1 MQKRKLFLT
10 CLLAASLSMFADNT
24 SQTVKEV
31 TGSVTL
37 DGEVDYHISSTTP
50 FATTGSINI
59 TNTDHATVIFDNL
72 LPSKAVKFLSNV
84 MINGEAA
91 KNGSNCQVR
100 IYNAGAMILPY
111 SGNQPLTVFTEAD
124 FGGESSNNF
133 VVNTKYNLTSSNKT
147 FNNHIRSF
155 ILKRGYMVCLATQGD
170 GTGYSR
176 VFIADKAD
184 KKINLPSVS
193 KPLNGRVSYIRISK
207 WNDVHKRGW
216 AGFWNNDVQ
225 EKFKT
230 GWAYNWD
237 ASIHD
242 DWVDREYVTQHHHE
256 GWPGIAD
263 VGNNSG
269 SANILGNNEPDNKAD
284 DKEQD
289 IDVKNVLANW
299 PQMMATGRRLGSP
312 AVAGDYNWLY
322 EFIDSVDARGWRC
335 DFIAVHAYWYK
346 DQPGWKSQLESISK
360 RCGGRPIW
368 ITEMNYGANWTGWP
382 GSDTKGTDANYAI
395 ELQHMGPVLDYL
407 NDAPYIERYAFYN
420 NVEECR
426 FAIAGDKLTPIGEKY
441 AALAPKLAYNSDYE
455 YVPRNPRTYDPSDLT
470 VSFVPRTKTC
480 TMTFK
485 NHSGEFVDDIMVERK
500 KGLYGQWECVS
511 HLEAVEDTARTY
523 SYQEKVEEAGNY
535 FYRIHVIDF
544 LGRDRLSSEVANTVN
559 GSEGSADFQWGTMS
573 AANDEDVYSFYEHG
587 FESNP
592 VVVFG
597 GTTGVNFKTRAQ
609 EVVNAITTSYFTS
622 KFFPWNA
629 LDSDPNDFSSGT
641 EHASFIVAKPGNG
654 TLGSLHYETGLI
666 TDEAGTVVKVG
677 GDTIEYKFKQP
688 FAEAPVVFVT
698 PNSTLKYPV
707 KARAWEITKDGFKVV
722 LTRQVEAS
730 KFGKVIVKQRVSFF
744 AIEKGSTTAFD
755 KIISVGNQDM
765 EFTSTISRYQLNYG
779 KELNNPK
786 LIFQYQSFNRQLL
799 SLMRL
804 VSLDDLYETKSYANV
819 RVVGDS
825 SDPNKTISRNKPIS
839 ETVGWMAI
847 SDDESA
853 GTGIQN
859 VAGGETADLSV
870 EVNGGMVNVRD
881 AKATA
886 VAVYTASGAKVA
898 SANFQGGEAHFDLA
912 SLPAGILVI
921 KANSGKF
928 SKLVIRR

>member
-50 FATTGSINI
+50 FTTTGSINI

-72 LPSKAVKFLSNV
+72 LPSKAVNFLSNV
-84 MINGEAA
+84 KINGEAA

-111 SGNQPLTVFTEAD
+111 SGNQPLTVFAEAD
-124 FGGESSNNF
+124 FGGESSRNF

-155 ILKRGYMVCLATQGD
+155 ILKRGYMVCLGTKGD

-176 VFIADKAD
+176 VFIADQAD
-184 KKINLPSVS
+184 KKINLASVS

-207 WNDVHKRGW
+207 WNDVIKRGW
-216 AGFWNNDVQ
+216 AGFWSDDVQ
-225 EKFKT
+225 EKFNT
-230 GWAYNWD
+230 GWCYNWD
-237 ASIHD
+237 ASDHR

-263 VGNNSG
+263 VGEVTG

-312 AVAGDYNWLY
+312 AVAGNYNWLY
-322 EFIDSVDARGWRC
+322 EFIDSIDARGWRC

-395 ELQHMGPVLDYL
+395 ELQHMSPILDYL

-420 NVEECR
+420 NVQDCR
-426 FAIAGDKLTPIGEKY
+426 YAIAGDKLTPIGEKY
-441 AALAPKLAYNSDYE
+441 ANLAPKLAYNSDYE
-455 YVPRNPRTYDPSDLT
+455 YVPRNPRTYNPSDLT
-470 VSFVPRTKTC
+470 VSFVPRSKTC

-500 KGLYGQWECVS
+500 KGKFGEWKCVS

-587 FESNP
+587 FESIP
-592 VVVFG
+592 AVVFG
-597 GTTGVNFKTRAQ
+597 GTTSINPTTHAQ
-609 EVVNAITTSYFTS
+609 EVVNAVTTSYFTS

-629 LDSDPNDFSSGT
+629 LESDPNKFTGT

-666 TDEAGTVVKVG
+666 TDEAGKMVRVG

-698 PNSTLKYPV
+698 PISTLKYPV

-765 EFTSTISRYQLNYG
+765 EFLNSYNRFQLNFG
-779 KELNNPK
+779 KELKNPK
-786 LIFQYQSFNRQLL
+786 LIFQYQSFNRPLL
-799 SLMRL
+799 SLLRL
-804 VSLDDLYETKSYANV
+804 ISLDDLYKTKSYANL
-819 RVVGDS
+819 RVFADT
-825 SDPNKTISRNKPIS
+825 SDPNKAITNLKPIK

>member
-37 DGEVDYHISSTTP
+37 DSEVDYHISSTTP
-50 FATTGSINI
+50 FTTTGSINI

-91 KNGSNCQVR
+91 RNGSNCQVR

-111 SGNQPLTVFTEAD
+111 SGDQPLTVFTEAD
-124 FGGESSNNF
+124 FGGESSCNF
-133 VVNTKYNLTSSNKT
+133 TVNTKYNLTSSNRTWDNK
-147 FNNHIRSF
+147 ISSF
-155 ILKRGYMVCLATQGD
+155 ILKRGYMVCLGTKGN

-184 KKINLPSVS
+184 KEINLASVS

-207 WNDVHKRGW
+207 WNDVIKRGW
-216 AGFWNNDVQ
+216 AGFWSNDVQ
-225 EKFKT
+225 EKFNT

-237 ASIHD
+237 ASVHA

-312 AVAGDYNWLY
+312 AVAGNYNWLY

-335 DFIAVHAYWYK
+335 DFIAVHAYWLK
-346 DQPGWKSQLESISK
+346 DQPGWKSQLEGISK

-368 ITEMNYGANWTGWP
+368 ITEMNYGANWTNWP

-395 ELQHMGPVLDYL
+395 QLQHMGPILDYL
-407 NDAPYIERYAFYN
+407 NDAPYIERYAYYN
-420 NVEECR
+420 NVQDCR
-426 FAIAGDKLTPIGEKY
+426 YAIAGDKLTPIGEKY
-441 AALAPKLAYNSDYE
+441 ASLAPKLAYNSDYE
-455 YVPRNPRTYDPSDLT
+455 YVPRNPRTYNPSDLT

-480 TMTFK
+480 VMTFK
-485 NHSGEFVDDIMVERK
+485 NHSGEFVDDIMVERR
-500 KGLYGQWECVS
+500 KGLYGQWKCVS
-511 HLEAVEDTARTY
+511 HFEAVEDTARTY

-544 LGRDRLSSEVANTVN
+544 LGRDRLSSVVENTVN

-587 FESNP
+587 FESAP
-592 VVVFG
+592 AVVFG
-597 GTTGVNFKTRAQ
+597 GTTSVNSKTHAQ

-629 LDSDPNDFSSGT
+629 LDSDPNDLSSGT

-666 TDEAGTVVKVG
+666 TDEADKTVRVG

-688 FAEAPVVFVT
+688 FAETPVVFVT
-698 PNSTLKYPV
+698 PNSTLQYPV

-730 KFGKVIVKQRVSFF
+730 KFGKAIVKQRVSFF

-765 EFTSTISRYQLNYG
+765 EFTSTVSRYQLNFG

-786 LIFQYQSFNRQLL
+786 LIFQYQSFNRPLL

-804 VSLDDLYETKSYANV
+804 ISLDDLYETKSYAYIKV
-819 RVVGDS
+819 FADT
-825 SDPNKTISRNKPIS
+825 SDPNKTISRKKPLR

-847 SDDESA
+847 SDDPDA
-853 GTGIQN
+853 TGIQDVV
-859 VAGGETADLSV
+859 VAETPNLSV
-870 EVNGGMVNVRD
+870 EVNGGMVNIRD

-912 SLPAGILVI
+912 SLPEGILVI

>member
-10 CLLAASLSMFADNT
+10 CLLAASLSVFADNT

-84 MINGEAA
+84 KINGEAA
-91 KNGSNCQVR
+91 RNGSNCQVR

-111 SGNQPLTVFTEAD
+111 SGNQPLTIFTEAD
-124 FGGESSNNF
+124 FGGQSSHNF
-133 VVNTKYNLTSSNKT
+133 VVNTKYNLTTSNKT

-184 KKINLPSVS
+184 KKINLASVS

-207 WNDVHKRGW
+207 WNDVIKRGW
-216 AGFWNNDVQ
+216 AGFWSNDVQ

-256 GWPGIAD
+256 GWPGIED

-299 PQMMATGRRLGSP
+299 PKMMATGRRLGSP
-312 AVAGDYNWLY
+312 AVAGNYNWLY

-382 GSDTKGTDANYAI
+382 GSDTKGTDANYAL

-420 NVEECR
+420 NVQDCR

-455 YVPRNPRTYDPSDLT
+455 YVPRNPRTYNPSDLT

-587 FESNP
+587 FESIP
-592 VVVFG
+592 AVVFG
-597 GTTGVNFKTRAQ
+597 GTTSVNPTTHAQ
-609 EVVNAITTSYFTS
+609 
-622 KFFPWNA
+622 
-629 LDSDPNDFSSGT
+629 
-641 EHASFIVAKPGNG
+641 
-654 TLGSLHYETGLI
+654 
-666 TDEAGTVVKVG
+666 
-677 GDTIEYKFKQP
+677 
-688 FAEAPVVFVT
+688 
-698 PNSTLKYPV
+698 
-707 KARAWEITKDGFKVV
+707 
-722 LTRQVEAS
+722 
-730 KFGKVIVKQRVSFF
+730 
-744 AIEKGSTTAFD
+744 
-755 KIISVGNQDM
+755 
-765 EFTSTISRYQLNYG
+765 
-779 KELNNPK
+779 
-786 LIFQYQSFNRQLL
+786 
-799 SLMRL
+799 
-804 VSLDDLYETKSYANV
+804 
-819 RVVGDS
+819 
-825 SDPNKTISRNKPIS
+825 
-839 ETVGWMAI
+839 
-847 SDDESA
+847 
-853 GTGIQN
+853 
-859 VAGGETADLSV
+859 
-870 EVNGGMVNVRD
+870 
-881 AKATA
+881 
-886 VAVYTASGAKVA
+886 
-898 SANFQGGEAHFDLA
+898 
-912 SLPAGILVI
+912 
-921 KANSGKF
+921 
-928 SKLVIRR
+928 

>member
-37 DGEVDYHISSTTP
+37 DSEVDYHISSTTP
-50 FATTGSINI
+50 FTTTGSINI

-91 KNGSNCQVR
+91 RNGSNCQVR

-111 SGNQPLTVFTEAD
+111 VGNQPLTVFAEAD
-124 FGGESSNNF
+124 FGGESSRNF
-133 VVNTKYNLTSSNKT
+133 TVNTKYNFTSVTSSWDNK
-147 FNNHIRSF
+147 IRSF
-155 ILKRGYMVCLATQGD
+155 ILKRGYMVCLGTKGN

-184 KKINLPSVS
+184 KKINLASDS

-207 WNDVHKRGW
+207 WNDVIKRGW
-216 AGFWNNDVQ
+216 AGFWNDGVQ
-225 EKFKT
+225 EKFNT
-230 GWAYNWD
+230 GWCYNWD
-237 ASIHD
+237 ASDHR

-256 GWPGIAD
+256 GWPGIED
-263 VGNNSG
+263 VGEKTG
-269 SANILGNNEPDNKAD
+269 SANILGNNEPENKAD

-289 IDVKNVLANW
+289 VDVKNVLANW

-322 EFIDSVDARGWRC
+322 EFIDSIDARGWRC

-346 DQPGWKSQLESISK
+346 DQPGWKSQLEGISK

-395 ELQHMGPVLDYL
+395 ELQRMGPILDYL

-420 NVEECR
+420 NVQECR

-441 AALAPKLAYNSDYE
+441 ASLAPKLAYNSDYE

-470 VSFVPRTKTC
+470 VFFVPSTKTC

-485 NHSGEFVDDIMVERK
+485 NHSGEYVDDIMVERK
-500 KGLYGQWECVS
+500 KGKFGEWKCVS
-511 HLEAVEDTARTY
+511 HFEAVEDTAHTF

-587 FESNP
+587 FESAP
-592 VVVFG
+592 AVVFG

-609 EVVNAITTSYFTS
+609 EVVNGITTSYFTS

-666 TDEAGTVVKVG
+666 TDEADKTVKVG
-677 GDTIEYKFKQP
+677 SDTIEYKFKQP

-698 PNSTLKYPV
+698 PISTLKYPV

-765 EFTSTISRYQLNYG
+765 EFTSTVSRYQLNYG

-786 LIFQYQSFNRQLL
+786 LIFQYQSFNRPLL

-825 SDPNKTISRNKPIS
+825 SDPNKTISRNKPLS

-847 SDDESA
+847 SDDPDA
-853 GTGIQN
+853 TGIQDVV
-859 VAGGETADLSV
+859 VAETPNLSV
-870 EVNGGMVNVRD
+870 EVNGGMVNIRD

-898 SANFQGGEAHFDLA
+898 SANFQDGEAHFDLS

>member
-50 FATTGSINI
+50 FTTTGSINI

-72 LPSKAVKFLSNV
+72 LPSKAVNFLSNV
-84 MINGEAA
+84 KINGEAA

-111 SGNQPLTVFTEAD
+111 SGNQPLTVFAEAD
-124 FGGESSNNF
+124 FGGESSRNF

-155 ILKRGYMVCLATQGD
+155 ILKRGYMVCLGTKGD

-176 VFIADKAD
+176 VFIADQAD
-184 KKINLPSVS
+184 KKINLASVS

-207 WNDVHKRGW
+207 WNDVIKRGW
-216 AGFWNNDVQ
+216 AGFWSDDVQ
-225 EKFKT
+225 EKFNT
-230 GWAYNWD
+230 GWCYNWD
-237 ASIHD
+237 ASDHR

-263 VGNNSG
+263 VGEVTG

-312 AVAGDYNWLY
+312 AVAGNYNWLY
-322 EFIDSVDARGWRC
+322 EFIDSIDARGWRC

-395 ELQHMGPVLDYL
+395 ELQHMSPILDYL

-420 NVEECR
+420 NVQDCR
-426 FAIAGDKLTPIGEKY
+426 YAIAGDKLTPIGEKY
-441 AALAPKLAYNSDYE
+441 ANLAPKLAYNSDYE
-455 YVPRNPRTYDPSDLT
+455 YVPRNPRTYNPSDLT
-470 VSFVPRTKTC
+470 VSFVPRSKTC

-500 KGLYGQWECVS
+500 KGKFGEWKCVS

-587 FESNP
+587 FESIP
-592 VVVFG
+592 AVVFG
-597 GTTGVNFKTRAQ
+597 GTTSINPTTHAQ
-609 EVVNAITTSYFTS
+609 EVVNAVTTSYFTS

-629 LDSDPNDFSSGT
+629 LESDPNKFTGT

-666 TDEAGTVVKVG
+666 TDEAGKMVRVG

-698 PNSTLKYPV
+698 PISTLKYPV

-765 EFTSTISRYQLNYG
+765 EFLNSYNRFQLNFG

-786 LIFQYQSFNRQLL
+786 LIFQYQSFNRPLL
-799 SLMRL
+799 SLLRL
-804 VSLDDLYETKSYANV
+804 IDLDDLYKTKSYANL
-819 RVVGDS
+819 RVFADT
-825 SDPNKTISRNKPIS
+825 SDPNKTINKIKPIS

-847 SDDESA
+847 SDESDA
-853 GTGIQN
+853 TGIQDVV
-859 VAGGETADLSV
+859 VAETPNLSV

>member
-10 CLLAASLSMFADNT
+10 CLLAASLSVFADNT

-84 MINGEAA
+84 KINGEAA

-111 SGNQPLTVFTEAD
+111 SGNQPLTVFAEAD
-124 FGGESSNNF
+124 FGGESSRNF
-133 VVNTKYNLTSSNKT
+133 VVNTKYNLTSSNRTWDNK
-147 FNNHIRSF
+147 ISSF
-155 ILKRGYMVCLATQGD
+155 ILKRGYMVCLGTKGD

-176 VFIADKAD
+176 VFIADQAD
-184 KKINLPSVS
+184 KKINLASVS

-207 WNDVHKRGW
+207 WNDVIKRGW
-216 AGFWNNDVQ
+216 AGFWNDGVQ
-225 EKFKT
+225 EKFNT
-230 GWAYNWD
+230 GWCYNWD
-237 ASIHD
+237 ASDHR

-263 VGNNSG
+263 VGEVTG

-322 EFIDSVDARGWRC
+322 EFIDSIDARGWRC

-420 NVEECR
+420 NVQDCR

-441 AALAPKLAYNSDYE
+441 ANLAPKLAYNSDYE
-455 YVPRNPRTYDPSDLT
+455 YVPRNPRTYNPSDLT

-480 TMTFK
+480 AMTFK
-485 NHSGEFVDDIMVERK
+485 NHSGEFVDDIMVERR
-500 KGLYGQWECVS
+500 KGKYGQWECVS

-544 LGRDRLSSEVANTVN
+544 LGRDRLSSEVENTVN

-597 GTTGVNFKTRAQ
+597 GTTSVNPTTHAQ
-609 EVVNAITTSYFTS
+609 EVVNAVTTSYFTS

-629 LDSDPNDFSSGT
+629 LESDPNKFTGT

-666 TDEAGTVVKVG
+666 TDEAGKMVRVG

-698 PNSTLKYPV
+698 PISTLKYPV

-755 KIISVGNQDM
+755 KVISVGNQDM
-765 EFTSTISRYQLNYG
+765 EFLNNYNRFQLNFG

-786 LIFQYQSFNRQLL
+786 LIFQYQSFNRPLL
-799 SLMRL
+799 SLLRL
-804 VSLDDLYETKSYANV
+804 IDLDDLYKTKSYANL
-819 RVVGDS
+819 RVFADT
-825 SDPNKTISRNKPIS
+825 SDPNKTISKIKPIS

-859 VAGGETADLSV
+859 VAGGETADFSV
-870 EVNGGMVNVRD
+870 VVNGGMVNVRD

>member
-37 DGEVDYHISSTTP
+37 DSEVDYHISSTTP
-50 FATTGSINI
+50 FTTTGSINI

-91 KNGSNCQVR
+91 RNGSNCQVR

-111 SGNQPLTVFTEAD
+111 SGDQPLTVFTEAD
-124 FGGESSNNF
+124 FGGESSCNF
-133 VVNTKYNLTSSNKT
+133 TVNTKYNLTSSNRTWDNK
-147 FNNHIRSF
+147 IRSF
-155 ILKRGYMVCLATQGD
+155 ILKRGYMVCLGAKGN

-184 KKINLPSVS
+184 KEINLASVS

-207 WNDVHKRGW
+207 WNDVIKRGW
-216 AGFWNNDVQ
+216 AGFWNDGVQ
-225 EKFKT
+225 EKFNT
-230 GWAYNWD
+230 GWCYNWD
-237 ASIHD
+237 ASDHR

-263 VGNNSG
+263 VGEVTG

-420 NVEECR
+420 NVQDCR
-426 FAIAGDKLTPIGEKY
+426 YAIAGDKLTPIGEKY
-441 AALAPKLAYNSDYE
+441 ANLAPKMAYNSDYE

-480 TMTFK
+480 SMTFK
-485 NHSGEFVDDIMVERK
+485 NHCGEFVDDIMVERR

-511 HLEAVEDTARTY
+511 HFEAVEDTAHTF
-523 SYQEKVEEAGNY
+523 SYQEKVEESGNY

-544 LGRDRLSSEVANTVN
+544 LGRDRLSSVVANTVN

-587 FESNP
+587 FESAP
-592 VVVFG
+592 AVVFG
-597 GTTGVNFKTRAQ
+597 GTTSVNPKTHAQ

-629 LDSDPNDFSSGT
+629 LDSDPNDLSSGT

-666 TDEAGTVVKVG
+666 TDEADKTVRVG

-688 FAEAPVVFVT
+688 FAETPVVFVT
-698 PNSTLKYPV
+698 PNSTLQYPV
-707 KARAWEITKDGFKVV
+707 KARAWKITKDGFKVV

-730 KFGKVIVKQRVSFF
+730 KFGKAIVKQRVSFF

-765 EFTSTISRYQLNYG
+765 EFTSTVSRYQLNFG

-786 LIFQYQSFNRQLL
+786 LIFQYQSFNRPLL

-804 VSLDDLYETKSYANV
+804 ISLDDLYETKSYANIKV
-819 RVVGDS
+819 FADT
-825 SDPNKTISRNKPIS
+825 SDPNKTISRKKPLR

-847 SDDESA
+847 SDDPDA
-853 GTGIQN
+853 TGIQDVV
-859 VAGGETADLSV
+859 VAETPNLSV
-870 EVNGGMVNVRD
+870 EVNGGMVNIRD

-886 VAVYTASGAKVA
+886 VAVYTSSGAKVV
-898 SANFQGGEAHFDLA
+898 SANFQGGEAHFDLS

>member
-50 FATTGSINI
+50 FTTTGSINI

-91 KNGSNCQVR
+91 RNGSNCQVR

-111 SGNQPLTVFTEAD
+111 VGNQPLTVFTEAD
-124 FGGESSNNF
+124 FGGESSKNF
-133 VVNTKYNLTSSNKT
+133 TVNTKYNLTSSNRTWDNK
-147 FNNHIRSF
+147 IRSF
-155 ILKRGYMVCLATQGD
+155 ILKRGYMVCLGAKGN

-184 KKINLPSVS
+184 KEINLASVS

-207 WNDVHKRGW
+207 WNDVIKRGW
-216 AGFWNNDVQ
+216 AGFWSDDVQ
-225 EKFKT
+225 EKFNT
-230 GWAYNWD
+230 GWCYNWD
-237 ASIHD
+237 ASDHR

-263 VGNNSG
+263 VGENTG
-269 SANILGNNEPDNKAD
+269 SANILGNNEPENKAD

-289 IDVKNVLANW
+289 VDVKNVLANW

-312 AVAGDYNWLY
+312 AVARDYDWLN
-322 EFIDSVDARGWRC
+322 EFIDSIDARGWRC

-395 ELQHMGPVLDYL
+395 ELQHMGPILDYL

-420 NVEECR
+420 NVQDCR
-426 FAIAGDKLTPIGEKY
+426 YAIAGDKLTPIGEKY
-441 AALAPKLAYNSDYE
+441 ANLAPKLAYNSDYE

-480 TMTFK
+480 SMTFK
-485 NHSGEFVDDIMVERK
+485 NHCGEFVDDIMVERR
-500 KGLYGQWECVS
+500 KGMKDEWECVA
-511 HLEAVEDTARTY
+511 HLAAVEDTTYKY
-523 SYQEKVEEAGNY
+523 SYKEKIEEAGNY

-544 LGRDRLSSEVANTVN
+544 LGRDRLSSEVENAVN
-559 GSEGSADFQWGTMS
+559 GSEGTADFQWGTMS
-573 AANDEDVYSFYEHG
+573 SSSDEDIFNFYEHG
-587 FESNP
+587 FENNP
-592 VVVFG
+592 AVVLG
-597 GTTGVNFKTRAQ
+597 GTTCKNTATHAQ
-609 EVVNAITTSYFTS
+609 ELVNSITTSFFKS

-629 LDSDPNDFSSGT
+629 LDADVNDFSKGA
-641 EHASFIVAKPGNG
+641 EKASFIVSKHGNG
-654 TLGSLHYETGLI
+654 VLGTLRY
-666 TDEAGTVVKVG
+666 EAGFITNEEGTEVKVA

-688 FAEAPVVFVT
+688 FTETPVVFVT
-698 PNSTLKYPV
+698 PSVSANLTYPL
-707 KARAWEITKDGFKVV
+707 KARAWDVTKDGFKVV
-722 LTRQVEAS
+722 LTRQVGA
-730 KFGKVIVKQRVSFF
+730 KKYGNNILRQRVSFF
-744 AIEKGSTTAFD
+744 AIEKGSTTAFG
-755 KIISVGNQDM
+755 KKFSVGVQDFS
-765 EFTSTISRYQLNYG
+765 FTSITARPKLNFG
-779 KELNNPK
+779 EELNNTR
-786 LIFQYQSFNRQLL
+786 LIYQYQSFNRPLL
-799 SLMRL
+799 TMLRMLNLYSLT
-804 VSLDDLYETKSYANV
+804 SNV
-819 RVVGDS
+819 GLTVAVDS
-825 SDPNKTISRNKPIS
+825 SDPDKTISKNKPLS

-847 SDDESA
+847 SDDPDA
-853 GTGIQN
+853 TGIQDVV
-859 VAGGETADLSV
+859 VAETPNLSV

-886 VAVYTASGAKVA
+886 VAVYTSSGAKVA

>member
-37 DGEVDYHISSTTP
+37 DSEVDYHISSTTP
-50 FATTGSINI
+50 FTTTGSINI

-91 KNGSNCQVR
+91 RNGSNCQVR

-111 SGNQPLTVFTEAD
+111 SGDQPLTVFTEAD
-124 FGGESSNNF
+124 FGGESSCNF
-133 VVNTKYNLTSSNKT
+133 TVNTKYNLTSSNRTWDNK
-147 FNNHIRSF
+147 IRSF
-155 ILKRGYMVCLATQGD
+155 ILKRGYMVCLGAKGN

-184 KKINLPSVS
+184 KEINLASVS

-207 WNDVHKRGW
+207 WNDVIKRGW
-216 AGFWNNDVQ
+216 AGFWTNDVQ

-256 GWPGIAD
+256 GWPGIED

-312 AVAGDYNWLY
+312 AVAGNYNWLY

-335 DFIAVHAYWYK
+335 DFIAVHAYWLK
-346 DQPGWKSQLESISK
+346 DQPGWKSQLEGISK

-368 ITEMNYGANWTGWP
+368 ITEMNYGANWTNWP

-395 ELQHMGPVLDYL
+395 QLQHMGPILDYL
-407 NDAPYIERYAFYN
+407 NDAPYIERYAYYN
-420 NVEECR
+420 NVQDCR
-426 FAIAGDKLTPIGEKY
+426 YAIAGDKLTPIGEKY
-441 AALAPKLAYNSDYE
+441 ASLAPKLAYNSDYE
-455 YVPRNPRTYDPSDLT
+455 YVPRNPRTYNPSDLT

-480 TMTFK
+480 VMTFK
-485 NHSGEFVDDIMVERK
+485 NHSGEFVDDIMVERR
-500 KGLYGQWECVS
+500 KGLYGQWKCVS
-511 HLEAVEDTARTY
+511 HFEAVEDTARTY

-544 LGRDRLSSEVANTVN
+544 LGRDRLSSVVENTVN

-587 FESNP
+587 FESAP
-592 VVVFG
+592 AVVFG
-597 GTTGVNFKTRAQ
+597 GTTSVNSKTHAQ

-629 LDSDPNDFSSGT
+629 LDSDPNDLSSGT

-666 TDEAGTVVKVG
+666 TDEADKTVRVG

-688 FAEAPVVFVT
+688 FAETPVVFVT
-698 PNSTLKYPV
+698 PNSTLQYPV

-730 KFGKVIVKQRVSFF
+730 KFGKAIVKQRVSFF

-765 EFTSTISRYQLNYG
+765 EFTSTVSRYQLNFG

-786 LIFQYQSFNRQLL
+786 LIFQYQSFNRPLL

-804 VSLDDLYETKSYANV
+804 ISLDDLYETKSYAYIKV
-819 RVVGDS
+819 FADT
-825 SDPNKTISRNKPIS
+825 SDPNKTISRKKPLR

-847 SDDESA
+847 SDDPDA
-853 GTGIQN
+853 TGIQDVV
-859 VAGGETADLSV
+859 VAETPNLSV
-870 EVNGGMVNVRD
+870 EVNGGMVNIRD

>member
-84 MINGEAA
+84 KINGEAA
-91 KNGSNCQVR
+91 RNGSNCQVR

-111 SGNQPLTVFTEAD
+111 SGNQPLTVFAEAD

-155 ILKRGYMVCLATQGD
+155 ILKRGYMVCLGTKGD

-184 KKINLPSVS
+184 KKINLANDS

-207 WNDVHKRGW
+207 WNDVIKRGW
-216 AGFWNNDVQ
+216 AGFWNDDVQ
-225 EKFKT
+225 EKFNT
-230 GWAYNWD
+230 GWCYNWD
-237 ASIHD
+237 ASDHR

-263 VGNNSG
+263 VGEVTG
-269 SANILGNNEPDNKAD
+269 SATILGNNEPDNKAD

-312 AVAGDYNWLY
+312 AVAGNYNWLY

-395 ELQHMGPVLDYL
+395 ELQHMGPILDYL

-420 NVEECR
+420 NVQDCR
-426 FAIAGDKLTPIGEKY
+426 YAIAGDKLTPIGEKY
-441 AALAPKLAYNSDYE
+441 ASLAPKMAYNSDYE
-455 YVPRNPRTYDPSDLT
+455 YVPRNPRTYNPSDLT

-485 NHSGEFVDDIMVERK
+485 NHSGEFVDDIMVERR
-500 KGLYGQWECVS
+500 KGLNGQWECVS

-544 LGRDRLSSEVANTVN
+544 LGRDRFSSEVANTVN
-559 GSEGSADFQWGTMS
+559 CSEGSADFQWGTMS

-592 VVVFG
+592 AVVFG
-597 GTTGVNFKTRAQ
+597 GNT
-609 EVVNAITTSYFTS
+609 
-622 KFFPWNA
+622 
-629 LDSDPNDFSSGT
+629 
-641 EHASFIVAKPGNG
+641 
-654 TLGSLHYETGLI
+654 
-666 TDEAGTVVKVG
+666 
-677 GDTIEYKFKQP
+677 
-688 FAEAPVVFVT
+688 
-698 PNSTLKYPV
+698 
-707 KARAWEITKDGFKVV
+707 
-722 LTRQVEAS
+722 
-730 KFGKVIVKQRVSFF
+730 
-744 AIEKGSTTAFD
+744 
-755 KIISVGNQDM
+755 
-765 EFTSTISRYQLNYG
+765 
-779 KELNNPK
+779 
-786 LIFQYQSFNRQLL
+786 
-799 SLMRL
+799 
-804 VSLDDLYETKSYANV
+804 
-819 RVVGDS
+819 
-825 SDPNKTISRNKPIS
+825 
-839 ETVGWMAI
+839 
-847 SDDESA
+847 
-853 GTGIQN
+853 
-859 VAGGETADLSV
+859 
-870 EVNGGMVNVRD
+870 
-881 AKATA
+881 
-886 VAVYTASGAKVA
+886 
-898 SANFQGGEAHFDLA
+898 
-912 SLPAGILVI
+912 
-921 KANSGKF
+921 
-928 SKLVIRR
+928 

>member
-50 FATTGSINI
+50 FTTTGSINI

-72 LPSKAVKFLSNV
+72 LPSKAVNFLSNV
-84 MINGEAA
+84 KINGEAA

-111 SGNQPLTVFTEAD
+111 SGNQPLTVFAEAD
-124 FGGESSNNF
+124 FGGESSRNF

-155 ILKRGYMVCLATQGD
+155 ILKRGYMVCLGTKGD

-176 VFIADKAD
+176 VFIADQAD
-184 KKINLPSVS
+184 KKINLASVS

-207 WNDVHKRGW
+207 WNDVIKRGW
-216 AGFWNNDVQ
+216 AGFWSDDVQ
-225 EKFKT
+225 EKFNT
-230 GWAYNWD
+230 GWCYNWD
-237 ASIHD
+237 ASDHR

-263 VGNNSG
+263 VGEVTG

-312 AVAGDYNWLY
+312 AVAGNYNWLY
-322 EFIDSVDARGWRC
+322 EFIDSIDARGWRC

-395 ELQHMGPVLDYL
+395 ELQHMSPILDYL

-420 NVEECR
+420 NVQDCR
-426 FAIAGDKLTPIGEKY
+426 YAIAGDKLTPIGEKY
-441 AALAPKLAYNSDYE
+441 ANLAPKLAYNSDYE
-455 YVPRNPRTYDPSDLT
+455 YVPRNPRTYNPSDLT
-470 VSFVPRTKTC
+470 VSFVPRSKTC

-500 KGLYGQWECVS
+500 KGKFGEWKCVS

-587 FESNP
+587 FESIP
-592 VVVFG
+592 AVVFG
-597 GTTGVNFKTRAQ
+597 GTTSINPTTHAQ
-609 EVVNAITTSYFTS
+609 EVVNAVTTSYFTS

-629 LDSDPNDFSSGT
+629 LESDPNKFTGT

-666 TDEAGTVVKVG
+666 TDEAGKMVRVG

-698 PNSTLKYPV
+698 PISTLKYPV

-765 EFTSTISRYQLNYG
+765 EFLNSYNRFQLNFG

-786 LIFQYQSFNRQLL
+786 LIFQYQSFNRPLL
-799 SLMRL
+799 SLLRL
-804 VSLDDLYETKSYANV
+804 IDLDDLYKTKSYANL
-819 RVVGDS
+819 RVFADT
-825 SDPNKTISRNKPIS
+825 SDPNKTINKIKPIS

-847 SDDESA
+847 SDESDA
-853 GTGIQN
+853 TGIQDVV
-859 VAGGETADLSV
+859 VAETPNLSV

-886 VAVYTASGAKVA
+886 VAVYTVSGAKVA

>member
-10 CLLAASLSMFADNT
+10 CLLAASLSVFADNT

-91 KNGSNCQVR
+91 RNGSNCQVR

-111 SGNQPLTVFTEAD
+111 SGNQPLTVFAEAD

-147 FNNHIRSF
+147 FNNLIRSF
-155 ILKRGYMVCLATQGD
+155 ILKRGYMVCLGTKGD

-184 KKINLPSVS
+184 KKINLASVS

-207 WNDVHKRGW
+207 WNDVIKRGW
-216 AGFWNNDVQ
+216 AGFWSNDVQ

-256 GWPGIAD
+256 GWPGIED

-299 PQMMATGRRLGSP
+299 PKMMATGRRLGSP

-420 NVEECR
+420 NVQDCR

-441 AALAPKLAYNSDYE
+441 ANLAPKLAYNSDYE

-587 FESNP
+587 FESIP
-592 VVVFG
+592 AVVFG
-597 GTTGVNFKTRAQ
+597 GTTSVNPTTHAQ
-609 EVVNAITTSYFTS
+609 EVVNAVTTSYFTS

-629 LDSDPNDFSSGT
+629 LESDPNKFNGT

-666 TDEAGTVVKVG
+666 TDEAGKMVRVG
-677 GDTIEYKFKQP
+677 GDTIVYKFKQP

-698 PNSTLKYPV
+698 PISTLKYPV

-730 KFGKVIVKQRVSFF
+730 KFGKAIVKQRVSFF

-765 EFTSTISRYQLNYG
+765 EFLNSYNRFQLNFG

-786 LIFQYQSFNRQLL
+786 LIFQYQSFNRPLL
-799 SLMRL
+799 SLLRL
-804 VSLDDLYETKSYANV
+804 IDLDDLYKTKSYANL
-819 RVVGDS
+819 RVFADT
-825 SDPNKTISRNKPIS
+825 SDPNKTISKIKPIS

-881 AKATA
+881 AKATV

>member
-10 CLLAASLSMFADNT
+10 CLLAASLSVFADNT

-91 KNGSNCQVR
+91 RNGSNCQVR

-111 SGNQPLTVFTEAD
+111 SGNQPLTIFTEAD
-124 FGGESSNNF
+124 FGGQSSHNF
-133 VVNTKYNLTSSNKT
+133 VVNTKYNLTTSNKT

-184 KKINLPSVS
+184 KKINLASVS

-207 WNDVHKRGW
+207 WNDVIKRGW
-216 AGFWNNDVQ
+216 AGFWSNDVQ

-256 GWPGIAD
+256 GWPGIED

-299 PQMMATGRRLGSP
+299 PKMMATGRRLGSP
-312 AVAGDYNWLY
+312 AVAGNYNWLY

-420 NVEECR
+420 NVQDCR
-426 FAIAGDKLTPIGEKY
+426 YAIAGDKLTPIGEKY

-587 FESNP
+587 FESIP
-592 VVVFG
+592 AVVFG
-597 GTTGVNFKTRAQ
+597 GTTSVNPTTHAQ
-609 EVVNAITTSYFTS
+609 EVVNAVTTSYFTS
-622 KFFPWNA
+622 KI
-629 LDSDPNDFSSGT
+629 G
-641 EHASFIVAKPGNG
+641 
-654 TLGSLHYETGLI
+654 
-666 TDEAGTVVKVG
+666 
-677 GDTIEYKFKQP
+677 
-688 FAEAPVVFVT
+688 
-698 PNSTLKYPV
+698 
-707 KARAWEITKDGFKVV
+707 RAHV
-722 LTRQVEAS
+722 
-730 KFGKVIVKQRVSFF
+730 
-744 AIEKGSTTAFD
+744 
-755 KIISVGNQDM
+755 
-765 EFTSTISRYQLNYG
+765 
-779 KELNNPK
+779 
-786 LIFQYQSFNRQLL
+786 
-799 SLMRL
+799 
-804 VSLDDLYETKSYANV
+804 
-819 RVVGDS
+819 
-825 SDPNKTISRNKPIS
+825 
-839 ETVGWMAI
+839 
-847 SDDESA
+847 
-853 GTGIQN
+853 
-859 VAGGETADLSV
+859 
-870 EVNGGMVNVRD
+870 
-881 AKATA
+881 
-886 VAVYTASGAKVA
+886 
-898 SANFQGGEAHFDLA
+898 
-912 SLPAGILVI
+912 
-921 KANSGKF
+921 
-928 SKLVIRR
+928 

>member
-10 CLLAASLSMFADNT
+10 CLLAASLSVFADNT

-84 MINGEAA
+84 KINGEAA

-111 SGNQPLTVFTEAD
+111 TGNQPLTVFAEAD
-124 FGGESSNNF
+124 FGGESSPNF
-133 VVNTKYNLTSSNKT
+133 TVNTKYNLTSSNRTWDNK
-147 FNNHIRSF
+147 IRSF
-155 ILKRGYMVCLATQGD
+155 ILKRGYMVCLGTKGN

-184 KKINLPSVS
+184 KKIDLASVS

-207 WNDVHKRGW
+207 WNDVIKRGW
-216 AGFWNNDVQ
+216 AGDWGDEVQ

-230 GWAYNWD
+230 GWTYSWND
-237 ASIHD
+237 EDHR

-256 GWPGIAD
+256 GWPSIEA
-263 VGNNSG
+263 VGENTG
-269 SANILGNNEPDNKAD
+269 SANILANNEPENKAD
-284 DKEQD
+284 NREHPNS
-289 IDVKNVLANW
+289 VEEVLANW

-335 DFIAVHAYWYK
+335 DFIAVHAYWYA
-346 DQPGWKSQLESISK
+346 DQPGWKSQLEGISK

-368 ITEMNYGANWTGWP
+368 ITEMNYGANWTNWP

-395 ELQHMGPVLDYL
+395 QLQHMGPILDYL
-407 NDAPYIERYAFYN
+407 NDAPYIERYAYYN
-420 NVEECR
+420 NVQDCR
-426 FAIAGDKLTPIGEKY
+426 YAIAGDKLTPIGEKY

-500 KGLYGQWECVS
+500 KGKFGEWKCVS

-535 FYRIHVIDF
+535 FYRIHVKDF

-587 FESNP
+587 FESIP
-592 VVVFG
+592 AVVFG
-597 GTTGVNFKTRAQ
+597 GTTSVNPTTHAQ
-609 EVVNAITTSYFTS
+609 EVVNAVTTSYFTS

-629 LDSDPNDFSSGT
+629 LESDPNKFTGT

-666 TDEAGTVVKVG
+666 TNEAGTMVRVG

-698 PNSTLKYPV
+698 PISTLKYPV

-730 KFGKVIVKQRVSFF
+730 KFGKAIVKQRVSFF

-765 EFTSTISRYQLNYG
+765 EFLNNYNRFRLNFG

-786 LIFQYQSFNRQLL
+786 LIFQYQSFNRPLL
-799 SLMRL
+799 SLLRL
-804 VSLDDLYETKSYANV
+804 IDLDDLYKTKSYANL
-819 RVVGDS
+819 RVFADT
-825 SDPNKTISRNKPIS
+825 SDPNKTISKIKPIS

-859 VAGGETADLSV
+859 VTGSETADLSV
-870 EVNGGMVNVRD
+870 EVNGSMVNVRD

>member
-84 MINGEAA
+84 KINGEAA

-111 SGNQPLTVFTEAD
+111 SGNQPLTVFAEAD

-155 ILKRGYMVCLATQGD
+155 ILKRGYMVCLGTKGD

-184 KKINLPSVS
+184 KKINLASVS

-207 WNDVHKRGW
+207 WNDVIKRGW
-216 AGFWNNDVQ
+216 AGFWSNDVQ

-256 GWPGIAD
+256 GWPGIED

-426 FAIAGDKLTPIGEKY
+426 YAIAGDKLTPIGEKY
-441 AALAPKLAYNSDYE
+441 AGLAPKLAYNSDYE
-455 YVPRNPRTYDPSDLT
+455 YVPRNPRTYNPSDLT

-480 TMTFK
+480 AMTFK

-500 KGLYGQWECVS
+500 K
-511 HLEAVEDTARTY
+511 
-523 SYQEKVEEAGNY
+523 
-535 FYRIHVIDF
+535 RIVW
-544 LGRDRLSSEVANTVN
+544 T
-559 GSEGSADFQWGTMS
+559 
-573 AANDEDVYSFYEHG
+573 
-587 FESNP
+587 
-592 VVVFG
+592 
-597 GTTGVNFKTRAQ
+597 
-609 EVVNAITTSYFTS
+609 
-622 KFFPWNA
+622 
-629 LDSDPNDFSSGT
+629 
-641 EHASFIVAKPGNG
+641 
-654 TLGSLHYETGLI
+654 
-666 TDEAGTVVKVG
+666 
-677 GDTIEYKFKQP
+677 
-688 FAEAPVVFVT
+688 
-698 PNSTLKYPV
+698 
-707 KARAWEITKDGFKVV
+707 
-722 LTRQVEAS
+722 
-730 KFGKVIVKQRVSFF
+730 
-744 AIEKGSTTAFD
+744 
-755 KIISVGNQDM
+755 
-765 EFTSTISRYQLNYG
+765 
-779 KELNNPK
+779 
-786 LIFQYQSFNRQLL
+786 
-799 SLMRL
+799 
-804 VSLDDLYETKSYANV
+804 
-819 RVVGDS
+819 
-825 SDPNKTISRNKPIS
+825 
-839 ETVGWMAI
+839 
-847 SDDESA
+847 
-853 GTGIQN
+853 
-859 VAGGETADLSV
+859 V
-870 EVNGGMVNVRD
+870 EVCR
-881 AKATA
+881 
-886 VAVYTASGAKVA
+886 S
-898 SANFQGGEAHFDLA
+898 S
-912 SLPAGILVI
+912 
-921 KANSGKF
+921 
-928 SKLVIRR
+928 

>member
-10 CLLAASLSMFADNT
+10 CLLAVSLSMFADNT

-84 MINGEAA
+84 KINGEAA

-111 SGNQPLTVFTEAD
+111 SGNQPLTVFAEAD

-155 ILKRGYMVCLATQGD
+155 ILKRGYMVCLGTKGD

-176 VFIADKAD
+176 VFIADQAD
-184 KKINLPSVS
+184 KKINLASVS

-207 WNDVHKRGW
+207 WNDVIKRGW
-216 AGFWNNDVQ
+216 AGFWNDGVQ
-225 EKFKT
+225 EKFNT
-230 GWAYNWD
+230 GWCYNWD
-237 ASIHD
+237 ASDHR

-263 VGNNSG
+263 VGEVTG

-312 AVAGDYNWLY
+312 AVAGNYNWLY
-322 EFIDSVDARGWRC
+322 EFIDSIDARGWRC

-395 ELQHMGPVLDYL
+395 ELQHMGPILDYL

-420 NVEECR
+420 NVQDCR
-426 FAIAGDKLTPIGEKY
+426 YAIAGDKLTPIGEKY
-441 AALAPKLAYNSDYE
+441 ANLAPKLAYNSDYE
-455 YVPRNPRTYDPSDLT
+455 YVPRNPRTYNPSDLT
-470 VSFVPRTKTC
+470 VSFVPRSKTC

-500 KGLYGQWECVS
+500 KGLNGQWECVS
-511 HLEAVEDTARTY
+511 HLEAEEDTARTY

-597 GTTGVNFKTRAQ
+597 GTTSVNPTTHAQ
-609 EVVNAITTSYFTS
+609 EVVNAVTTSYFTS

-629 LDSDPNDFSSGT
+629 LESDPNKFTGT

-666 TDEAGTVVKVG
+666 TDEAGKMVRVG

-698 PNSTLKYPV
+698 PISTLKYPV

-765 EFTSTISRYQLNYG
+765 EFLNNYTRYQLNFG

-786 LIFQYQSFNRQLL
+786 LIFQYQSFNRPLL
-799 SLMRL
+799 SLLRL
-804 VSLDDLYETKSYANV
+804 MSLDDLYKTKSYANL
-819 RVVGDS
+819 RVFADT
-825 SDPNKTISRNKPIS
+825 SDPNKTISNLKPIS

-847 SDDESA
+847 SDDSDA
-853 GTGIQN
+853 TGIQDVV
-859 VAGGETADLSV
+859 VAETPNLSV

>member
-10 CLLAASLSMFADNT
+10 CLLAASLSVFADNT

-91 KNGSNCQVR
+91 RNGSNCQLR

-111 SGNQPLTVFTEAD
+111 SGNQPLTIFTEAD
-124 FGGESSNNF
+124 FGGQSSHNF

-147 FNNHIRSF
+147 FNNNIRSF

-230 GWAYNWD
+230 GWTYNWD

-256 GWPGIAD
+256 GWPGIDA

-368 ITEMNYGANWTGWP
+368 ITEMNYGANWTKWP

-426 FAIAGDKLTPIGEKY
+426 YAIAGDKLTPIGEKY

-455 YVPRNPRTYDPSDLT
+455 YVPRNPRTYNPSDLT

-480 TMTFK
+480 AMTFK

-500 KGLYGQWECVS
+500 KGKNGSWECVS

-544 LGRDRLSSEVANTVN
+544 LGRDRLSSEVANTVDRK
-559 GSEGSADFQWGTMS
+559 S
-573 AANDEDVYSFYEHG
+573 
-587 FESNP
+587 
-592 VVVFG
+592 VV
-597 GTTGVNFKTRAQ
+597 
-609 EVVNAITTSYFTS
+609 
-622 KFFPWNA
+622 
-629 LDSDPNDFSSGT
+629 
-641 EHASFIVAKPGNG
+641 
-654 TLGSLHYETGLI
+654 
-666 TDEAGTVVKVG
+666 
-677 GDTIEYKFKQP
+677 
-688 FAEAPVVFVT
+688 
-698 PNSTLKYPV
+698 
-707 KARAWEITKDGFKVV
+707 
-722 LTRQVEAS
+722 
-730 KFGKVIVKQRVSFF
+730 
-744 AIEKGSTTAFD
+744 
-755 KIISVGNQDM
+755 
-765 EFTSTISRYQLNYG
+765 
-779 KELNNPK
+779 
-786 LIFQYQSFNRQLL
+786 
-799 SLMRL
+799 
-804 VSLDDLYETKSYANV
+804 
-819 RVVGDS
+819 
-825 SDPNKTISRNKPIS
+825 
-839 ETVGWMAI
+839 
-847 SDDESA
+847 
-853 GTGIQN
+853 
-859 VAGGETADLSV
+859 
-870 EVNGGMVNVRD
+870 
-881 AKATA
+881 
-886 VAVYTASGAKVA
+886 
-898 SANFQGGEAHFDLA
+898 
-912 SLPAGILVI
+912 
-921 KANSGKF
+921 
-928 SKLVIRR
+928 

>member
-10 CLLAASLSMFADNT
+10 CLLAVSLSMFADNT

-84 MINGEAA
+84 KINGEAA

-111 SGNQPLTVFTEAD
+111 SGNQPLTVFAEAD

-155 ILKRGYMVCLATQGD
+155 ILKRGYMVCLGTKGD

-184 KKINLPSVS
+184 KKINLASVS

-207 WNDVHKRGW
+207 WNDVIKRGW
-216 AGFWNNDVQ
+216 AGFWNDGVQ
-225 EKFKT
+225 EKFNT
-230 GWAYNWD
+230 GWCYNWD
-237 ASIHD
+237 ASDHR

-263 VGNNSG
+263 VGEVTG

-312 AVAGDYNWLY
+312 AVAGDYDWLN

-420 NVEECR
+420 NVQDCR
-426 FAIAGDKLTPIGEKY
+426 YAIAGDKLTPIGEKY
-441 AALAPKLAYNSDYE
+441 ANLAPKLAYNSDYE
-455 YVPRNPRTYDPSDLT
+455 FVPRNPRTYNPSDLT

-480 TMTFK
+480 SMTFK
-485 NHSGEFVDDIMVERK
+485 NHSGEFVDDIMVERR

-597 GTTGVNFKTRAQ
+597 GTTSVNPTTHAQ
-609 EVVNAITTSYFTS
+609 EVVNAVTTSYFTS

-629 LDSDPNDFSSGT
+629 LESDP
-641 EHASFIVAKPGNG
+641 
-654 TLGSLHYETGLI
+654 
-666 TDEAGTVVKVG
+666 
-677 GDTIEYKFKQP
+677 
-688 FAEAPVVFVT
+688 
-698 PNSTLKYPV
+698 
-707 KARAWEITKDGFKVV
+707 R
-722 LTRQVEAS
+722 
-730 KFGKVIVKQRVSFF
+730 
-744 AIEKGSTTAFD
+744 
-755 KIISVGNQDM
+755 
-765 EFTSTISRYQLNYG
+765 
-779 KELNNPK
+779 
-786 LIFQYQSFNRQLL
+786 LL
-799 SLMRL
+799 
-804 VSLDDLYETKSYANV
+804 
-819 RVVGDS
+819 
-825 SDPNKTISRNKPIS
+825 
-839 ETVGWMAI
+839 
-847 SDDESA
+847 
-853 GTGIQN
+853 
-859 VAGGETADLSV
+859 
-870 EVNGGMVNVRD
+870 
-881 AKATA
+881 
-886 VAVYTASGAKVA
+886 
-898 SANFQGGEAHFDLA
+898 
-912 SLPAGILVI
+912 
-921 KANSGKF
+921 
-928 SKLVIRR
+928 

>member
-1 MQKRKLFLT
+1 M
-10 CLLAASLSMFADNT
+10 SMFADNT

-37 DGEVDYHISSTTP
+37 DSEVDYHISSTTP
-50 FATTGSINI
+50 FTTTGSINI

-91 KNGSNCQVR
+91 RNGSNCQVR

-111 SGNQPLTVFTEAD
+111 SGDQPLTVFTEAD
-124 FGGESSNNF
+124 FGGESSCNF
-133 VVNTKYNLTSSNKT
+133 TVNTKYNLTSSNRTWDNK
-147 FNNHIRSF
+147 IRSF
-155 ILKRGYMVCLATQGD
+155 ILKRGYMVCLGAKGN

-184 KKINLPSVS
+184 KEINLASVS

-207 WNDVHKRGW
+207 WNDVIKRGW
-216 AGFWNNDVQ
+216 AGFWNDDVQ
-225 EKFKT
+225 EKFNT
-230 GWAYNWD
+230 GWCYNWD
-237 ASIHD
+237 ASDHR

-256 GWPGIAD
+256 GWPGIED
-263 VGNNSG
+263 VGEKTG
-269 SANILGNNEPDNKAD
+269 SANILGNNEPENKAD

-289 IDVKNVLANW
+289 VDVKNVLANW
-299 PQMMATGRRLGSP
+299 PKMMATGRRLGSP

-322 EFIDSVDARGWRC
+322 EFIDSIDARGWRC

-346 DQPGWKSQLESISK
+346 DQPGWKSQLEGISK

-395 ELQHMGPVLDYL
+395 ELQHMGPILDYL

-420 NVEECR
+420 NVEDCR
-426 FAIAGDKLTPIGEKY
+426 YAIAGDKLTPIGEKY
-441 AALAPKLAYNSDYE
+441 ASLAPKMAYNSDYE

-480 TMTFK
+480 SMTFK
-485 NHSGEFVDDIMVERK
+485 NHCGEFVDDIMVERR

-511 HLEAVEDTARTY
+511 HFEAVEDTAHTF
-523 SYQEKVEEAGNY
+523 SYQEKVEESGNY

-544 LGRDRLSSEVANTVN
+544 LGRDRLSSVVANTVN

-587 FESNP
+587 FESAP
-592 VVVFG
+592 AVVFG
-597 GTTGVNFKTRAQ
+597 GTTSVNPKTHAQ

-629 LDSDPNDFSSGT
+629 LDSDPNDLSSGT

-666 TDEAGTVVKVG
+666 TDEADKTVRVG

-688 FAEAPVVFVT
+688 FAAAPVVFVT
-698 PNSTLKYPV
+698 PNSTLQYPV

-730 KFGKVIVKQRVSFF
+730 KFGKAIVKQRVSFF

-765 EFTSTISRYQLNYG
+765 EFTSTVSRYQLNFG

-786 LIFQYQSFNRQLL
+786 LIFQYQSFNRPLL

-804 VSLDDLYETKSYANV
+804 ISLDDLYETKSYANIKV
-819 RVVGDS
+819 FADT
-825 SDPNKTISRNKPIS
+825 SDPNKTISRKKPLR

-847 SDDESA
+847 SDDSDA
-853 GTGIQN
+853 TGIQDVV
-859 VAGGETADLSV
+859 VAETPNLSV
-870 EVNGGMVNVRD
+870 EVNGGMVNIRD

-886 VAVYTASGAKVA
+886 VVVYTASGAKVA

>member
-37 DGEVDYHISSTTP
+37 DSEVDYHISSTTP
-50 FATTGSINI
+50 FTTTGSINI

-91 KNGSNCQVR
+91 RNGSNCQVR

-111 SGNQPLTVFTEAD
+111 SGDQPLTVFTEAD
-124 FGGESSNNF
+124 FGGESSCNF
-133 VVNTKYNLTSSNKT
+133 TVNTKYNLTSSNRTWDNK
-147 FNNHIRSF
+147 IRSF
-155 ILKRGYMVCLATQGD
+155 VLKRGYMVCLGTKGN

-184 KKINLPSVS
+184 KEINLASVS

-207 WNDVHKRGW
+207 WNDVIKRGW
-216 AGFWNNDVQ
+216 AGFWNDDVQ
-225 EKFKT
+225 EKFNT
-230 GWAYNWD
+230 GWCYNWD
-237 ASIHD
+237 ASDHR

-256 GWPGIAD
+256 GWPGIED
-263 VGNNSG
+263 VGEKTG
-269 SANILGNNEPDNKAD
+269 SANILGNNEPENKAD

-289 IDVKNVLANW
+289 VDVKNVLANW
-299 PQMMATGRRLGSP
+299 PKMMATGRRLGSP

-322 EFIDSVDARGWRC
+322 EFIDSIDARGWRC

-395 ELQHMGPVLDYL
+395 ELQHMGPILDYL

-420 NVEECR
+420 NVQDCR
-426 FAIAGDKLTPIGEKY
+426 YAIAGDKLTPIGEKY
-441 AALAPKLAYNSDYE
+441 ASLAPKMAYNSDYE

-480 TMTFK
+480 SMTFK
-485 NHSGEFVDDIMVERK
+485 NHSGEFVDDIMVERR
-500 KGLYGQWECVS
+500 KGLYGQWKCVS
-511 HLEAVEDTARTY
+511 HFEAVEDTAHTF

-544 LGRDRLSSEVANTVN
+544 LGRDRLSSVVANTVN

-587 FESNP
+587 FESAP
-592 VVVFG
+592 AVVFG
-597 GTTGVNFKTRAQ
+597 GTTSVNPKTHAQ

-629 LDSDPNDFSSGT
+629 LDSDPNDLSSGT

-666 TDEAGTVVKVG
+666 TDEADKTVRVG

-688 FAEAPVVFVT
+688 FAETPVVFVT
-698 PNSTLKYPV
+698 PNSTLQYPV

-730 KFGKVIVKQRVSFF
+730 KFGKAIVKQRVSFF

-765 EFTSTISRYQLNYG
+765 EFTSTVSRYQLNFG

-786 LIFQYQSFNRQLL
+786 LIFQYQSFNRPLL

-804 VSLDDLYETKSYANV
+804 ISLDDLYETKSYANIKV
-819 RVVGDS
+819 FADT
-825 SDPNKTISRNKPIS
+825 SDPNKTISRKKPLR

-847 SDDESA
+847 SDDPDA
-853 GTGIQN
+853 TGIQDVV
-859 VAGGETADLSV
+859 VAETPNLSV

-886 VAVYTASGAKVA
+886 VTVYTASGAEVA